1 MSTMYAHHQPYAGP
15 STASH
20 ATAAH
25 QQPYTG
31 SPATAHQQ
39 PYAAHSTTPQHGLT
53 SAHTYQDYD
62 EAEPE
67 DEDEQVYGHYP
78 PGLEHE
84 DPSQHSAQYYG
95 QYPSSGAANQHMPGH
110 FDDGEDDG
118 LDWGEDPEEQGE
130 DPTGAQ
136 YNTHNAHGATMPGG
150 WGDEEDEEGVM
161 PEEEEQEP
169 EEHDPPE
176 PEQTADDPTFPDIS
190 HHTNPANTQPP
201 KRQTIAPYQAGNS
214 APYQATAG
222 GPADKFRNGKA
233 MQTFKPLSSGITNLA
248 TQFYHI
254 SGKPKAT
261 LAFQKAEPEMKT
273 IQSLRLQLEKQCIA
287 ADKAFQTSMGRQR
300 GSSSR
305 YSSAR
310 DDEPV
315 QDVSEIMK
323 TIGSFKQ
330 PFINLN
336 KYMRQVISEMGYVDR
351 YLLFQ
356 RENPVAAKLMEQVV
370 FTGAKLFIP
379 LPHLPF

>member
-1 MSTMYAHHQPYAGP
+1 
-15 STASH
+15 
-20 ATAAH
+20 
-25 QQPYTG
+25 
-31 SPATAHQQ
+31 
-39 PYAAHSTTPQHGLT
+39 
-53 SAHTYQDYD
+53 
-62 EAEPE
+62 
-67 DEDEQVYGHYP
+67 
-78 PGLEHE
+78 
-84 DPSQHSAQYYG
+84 
-95 QYPSSGAANQHMPGH
+95 MPGH

-118 LDWGEDPEEQGE
+118 LDWGEDPEEQEE
-130 DPTGAQ
+130 DPTAGH
-136 YNTHNAHGATMPGG
+136 YNAHNAHGATMPGG
-150 WGDEEDEEGVM
+150 WGDEEYEEDEMPQEEEEG
-161 PEEEEQEP
+161 EGEGEEEQE
-169 EEHDPPE
+169 EEQEDHHPPE
-176 PEQTADDPTFPDIS
+176 PDQTADDPTFPDIS
-190 HHTNPANTQPP
+190 QHTNPATAQQP

-214 APYQATAG
+214 GPYQATAG

-233 MQTFKPLSSGITNLA
+233 MQTFKPLSSAITNLA

-261 LAFQKAEPEMKT
+261 LAFQKAEPEMKN

-305 YSSAR
+305 YSSAQ
-310 DDEPV
+310 DDEPL

-336 KYMRQVISEMGYVDR
+336 KYMRQVISEMGYIDR

-370 FTGAKLFIP
+370 FTALKLFIP